1 MKLAIRQL
9 EGALKKGLDPLYVIH
24 GAEAL
29 LALEA
34 ADRIREAAR
43 RAGHSER
50 EVLFAEPGFDWGRLG
65 AAGANLSLFASRRI
79 MELRIPTG
87 KPGAEGSRAIEAWC
101 GKLPEDTVALVL
113 LPELEWQQLRTSW
126 FGALEAAG
134 TVVEA
139 KPISRDEL
147 PDWLAERLSRQ
158 GQRAAVETLEWLAE
172 RVEGNLLAARQ
183 EVEKLAL
190 LLPPGEIALQAI
202 RDAVTDVSRF
212 ERDTLVEAIH
222 DGDVSRIARALA
234 SLRAEDEPLPLLLW
248 TLTEELRLLITLAAG
263 QRPRRYLPPDRA
275 AAAARTAGKHT
286 PATFD
291 RELLRAHRIDR
302 MIKGVEIGDPW
313 DNMIELALGIAGRP
327 TLETCPTT

>member
-9 EGALKKGLDPLYVIH
+9 EGALKKGPDPLYVVH
-24 GAEAL
+24 GAEAV

-34 ADRIREAAR
+34 GDRIREAAR

-87 KPGAEGSRAIEAWC
+87 KPGAEGGRAIEAWC

-147 PDWLAERLSRQ
+147 PDWLPARLSPH
-158 GQRAAVETLEWLAE
+158 GPRAPV
-172 RVEGNLLAARQ
+172 
-183 EVEKLAL
+183 
-190 LLPPGEIALQAI
+190 
-202 RDAVTDVSRF
+202 
-212 ERDTLVEAIH
+212 
-222 DGDVSRIARALA
+222 
-234 SLRAEDEPLPLLLW
+234 EPL
-248 TLTEELRLLITLAAG
+248 EG
-263 QRPRRYLPPDRA
+263 RPPRP
-275 AAAARTAGKHT
+275 
-286 PATFD
+286 
-291 RELLRAHRIDR
+291 
-302 MIKGVEIGDPW
+302 
-313 DNMIELALGIAGRP
+313 AGRP
-327 TLETCPTT
+327 PPPPPAVRRPPPP

>member
-87 KPGAEGSRAIEAWC
+87 KPGAEGGRAIEAWC

-126 FGALEAAG
+126 VGPLEAAG
-134 TVVEA
+134 KRGAEDATPRAPRPE
-139 KPISRDEL
+139 SR
-147 PDWLAERLSRQ
+147 
-158 GQRAAVETLEWLAE
+158 RAAPSDARRRRA
-172 RVEGNLLAARQ
+172 RV
-183 EVEKLAL
+183 
-190 LLPPGEIALQAI
+190 
-202 RDAVTDVSRF
+202 
-212 ERDTLVEAIH
+212 
-222 DGDVSRIARALA
+222 
-234 SLRAEDEPLPLLLW
+234 
-248 TLTEELRLLITLAAG
+248 
-263 QRPRRYLPPDRA
+263 RPRR
-275 AAAARTAGKHT
+275 
-286 PATFD
+286 
-291 RELLRAHRIDR
+291 RI
-302 MIKGVEIGDPW
+302 G
-313 DNMIELALGIAGRP
+313 A
-327 TLETCPTT
+327 